1 MVPSTLNEPKEPPV
15 AVVGAGWAPYS
26 RVNRMVT
33 LVEHQ
38 RLAVTRR
45 SEVSMRGQIRADA
58 VHEIFKPRK
67 TWGGEGKCIRGVSK
81 SVFLT

>member
-38 RLAVTRR
+38 QLAVTRR

-67 TWGGEGKCIRGVSK
+67 TWGARGNASGG
-81 SVFLT
+81 FQNQCF